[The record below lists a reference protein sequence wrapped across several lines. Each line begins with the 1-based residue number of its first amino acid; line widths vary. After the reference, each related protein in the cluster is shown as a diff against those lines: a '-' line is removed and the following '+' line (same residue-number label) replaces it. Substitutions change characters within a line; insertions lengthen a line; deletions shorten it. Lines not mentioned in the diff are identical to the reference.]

1 MAPDGGKRVLVLGA
15 TGGTGRAVVSQALAR
30 GDQVTVFVRHP
41 ERLTER
47 SERLRVVTGSVPED
61 AAALGSAVAGQDAV
75 ISALGVGNSF
85 RSGGLISRSV
95 PAIVQ
100 AMRQQGVRRL
110 VFTSAYGVGET
121 FRDVPIVPRIFIR
134 LLLRDIYADKQ
145 AGEQALRRSEL
156 DWTIVHPTTLADGPR
171 TGRYRV
177 GERLALRGF
186 PRISRADVADF
197 LLAQTDDR
205 TFLRKG
211 VLISS

>member
-61 AAALGSAVAGQDAV
+61 AAALGSAMAGQDAV

>member
-1 MAPDGGKRVLVLGA
+1 
-15 TGGTGRAVVSQALAR
+15 VSQALAR

-61 AAALGSAVAGQDAV
+61 AAALGSAMAGQDAV

>member
-1 MAPDGGKRVLVLGA
+1 VAPDGGKRVLVLGA

-61 AAALGSAVAGQDAV
+61 AAALGSAMAGQDAV

>member
-1 MAPDGGKRVLVLGA
+1 VAPDGGKRVLVLGA